1 MSGLEMNSQTSI
13 PSIPE
18 QADSDADAGRMLLTI
33 ALAPTQEEQPSEEG
47 TWSVARRDI
56 GIKPACVKTG
66 REILSNRPESTSSG
80 SEWMRQMA
88 HYAQVGCSLRA
99 ASQPAKSQDAELDL
113 QAQHEQGQYAPRAA
127 AAAATASSRM
137 KETTSGLLE
146 TLGLHGAAAIGCPF
160 VDCAGLLRPEM
171 TVEAPMLSATSS
183 AAASVESSVAEDQKA
198 PEEKVENA
206 TKDGPNS
213 KRHGHGHSQEAEA
226 VADERWTSKPSRSF
240 RRGGMTCGIPSPF
253 RLSSSSSQSQPK
265 PQSQPDSRI
274 EMLDLPG
281 ELVQVF
287 ADWLPTFGNRLV
299 FRASCRKTAACVD
312 WQFAAPYRADEE
324 QTDCLLDDRGA
335 KAVAEALR
343 KPWNLKLRELRM
355 GSNSISDAGAS
366 ALAAALAEPG
376 CRLRRLSLR
385 DNRIGDVG
393 GRALA
398 KALTEDGSLEELDL
412 WGNCMSDEV
421 KTLLLEAASK
431 AAARCTIFLEL
442 DAPPRCLDRSVRS
455 GGRLS
460 SWTTSPRL
468 HRVLFDWLSQ
478 VHIGVQSPAA
488 FDANPDPQDLLFRG
502 MSNVDAY
509 ILSGGVA
516 DRSELQVVAVACTLA
531 AAGLTQESDF
541 DRDEMEAWL
550 AFVTDG
556 SCTVDEVME
565 RCEQVR
571 KHLGFRMHQPTAYT
585 FLRRFLRWTGWSEES
600 FSFAN
605 YLIEL
610 GMASGFGCS
619 HKPQALAVAAAVLS
633 RQYSAQG
640 LAVPHMPRW
649 KCKLTRCAQLDVRK
663 ELAPC
668 IAALAQLH
676 SSLHDCQSLF
686 INRKYTWAR
695 FHGVSRITPNIP
707 FNAEFYV
714 RYLEAEWAH

>member
-1 MSGLEMNSQTSI
+1 MSSFSVERQTSI

-18 QADSDADAGRMLLTI
+18 QADSEAEAGRMLLTI
-33 ALAPTQEEQPSEEG
+33 ALAPTQQEQQSEG
-47 TWSVARRDI
+47 GPRSVARRDI
-56 GIKPACVKTG
+56 GIKSSSAKTN
-66 REILSNRPESTSSG
+66 REILANRAESTSSG

-99 ASQPAKSQDAELDL
+99 ASRPAQSQDQDIEV
-113 QAQHEQGQYAPRAA
+113 QQGRKAHTAGAVAA
-127 AAAATASSRM
+127 AASASARIRETAG
-137 KETTSGLLE
+137 GLLG
-146 TLGLHGAAAIGCPF
+146 TLGLHTGSQLCPF
-160 VDCAGLLRPEM
+160 VPCSSLLTPEM
-171 TVEAPMLSATSS
+171 TVEAPMLSSTSS
-183 AAASVESSVAEDQKA
+183 TAASVASSA
-198 PEEKVENA
+198 PDEKTSEKSEKSENPQS
-206 TKDGPNS
+206 GP
-213 KRHGHGHSQEAEA
+213 SQRRYTNEAEA
-226 VADERWTSKPSRSF
+226 VADERWTSKSSKSL
-240 RRGGMTCGIPSPF
+240 RRASMTCGLPNPF
-253 RLSSSSSQSQPK
+253 LLSSLTATSQPEAQSQT
-265 PQSQPDSRI
+265 DCRL
-274 EMLDLPG
+274 EMLELPG

-287 ADWLPTFGNRLV
+287 ADWLPTFASRLV
-299 FRASCRKTAACVD
+299 FRACCRKTAACVD
-312 WQFAAPYRADEE
+312 WQAAAPYRADEE

-343 KPWNLKLRELRM
+343 RPWNLKLRELRM
-355 GSNSISDAGAS
+355 GSNNISDAGA
-366 ALAAALAEPG
+366 ATLASVLAEPG

-385 DNRIGDVG
+385 DNKIGDVG

-398 KALTEDGSLEELDL
+398 KALSEEGSLEELDL

-442 DAPPRCLDRSVRS
+442 DAPPRRLDRSVRS

-460 SWTTSPRL
+460 SWTSSPRL

-478 VHIGVQSPAA
+478 VHIGVQSPSA

-509 ILSGGVA
+509 ILSGGVS

-531 AAGLTQESDF
+531 AAGLTKDSDF

-556 SCTVDEVME
+556 SCTADEAME

-571 KHLGFRMHQPTAYT
+571 KHLGFRLHQPTAYT
-585 FLRRFLRWTGWSEES
+585 FLQKVSSLDWLAEES

-676 SSLHDCQSLF
+676 TSVHDCQSLF

-714 RYLEAEWAH
+714 RYLEAEWAP